1 MLQQG
6 QIIRYGQA
14 LYRVDYVN
22 TCRAYIVPLSKRELQ
37 EGVFGDGGGRGVS
50 IAATSFVEI
59 VTDLE
64 RARDEMELAAVEAE
78 IAATKAELARRETAP
93 ATSGVTSVTPASD
106 RVTQPVKAAP
116 KPVPHRREAVRPG
129 GGWFLKDVQT
139 PSFKEGTLAEKVWL
153 WIGLNPGKSTADIVA
168 GVKAEGAV
176 AACVSRFHQSGLI
189 EKR

>member
-1 MLQQG
+1 MLQTG

-37 EGVFGDGGGRGVS
+37 DGVFGDGGGRGVS

-64 RARDEMELAAVEAE
+64 RARDEIELAAVEAE

-93 ATSGVTSVTPASD
+93 ATSGVTTVTP
-106 RVTQPVKAAP
+106 PVKAAP
-116 KPVPHRREAVRPG
+116 KPVPHRREPVRPG

-139 PSFKEGTLAEKVWL
+139 PSFKEGTLAEKVSL
-153 WIGLNPGKSTADIVA
+153 WIGTNPGKSTADIVA